1 MDAQVGDARA
11 VILVEGVSDQRA
23 LEALAARRGRDLA
36 GEGVAVVAIGGSKNI
51 ARAVERFG
59 PAGRGL
65 RLAGLCDAGEERD
78 YRRGLERAGLGDDLT
93 RDRLESL
100 GFFVCVLDLEDEL
113 IRALGAEAVGSVIEA
128 QGELDAF
135 RTFLRQPQWR
145 DRPRPEQLRRFLG
158 TFSGRKIRSAT
169 ALVDAL
175 PLEAVPRPLDAV
187 LAAVSDEGVTGSQ
200 YAR

>member
-1 MDAQVGDARA
+1 MDPQVGDARA

-36 GEGVAVVAIGGSKNI
+36 GEGVALVPIGGSKNI

-59 PAGRGL
+59 PAGLGL

-78 YRRGLERAGLGDDLT
+78 YRRGLERAGLGHDLT

-145 DRPRPEQLRRFLG
+145 DRP
-158 TFSGRKIRSAT
+158 
-169 ALVDAL
+169 
-175 PLEAVPRPLDAV
+175 
-187 LAAVSDEGVTGSQ
+187 
-200 YAR
+200 